1 MSFHLVLHWRRFA
14 IALHKRVV
22 QSGITV
28 IHDICFP
35 LKHLLPEA
43 EVLHRYLIVA
53 VECARAM
60 HHYHDGSIVSI
71 GWHQDCGRQVYVSRH
86 HRIGHLIE
94 NVPCQCCLIGRGYY
108 FFTAA
113 AGTN

>member
-1 MSFHLVLHWRRFA
+1 MSLHLVLHWRRFA

-53 VECARAM
+53 LALQDKHRQRQAT
-60 HHYHDGSIVSI
+60 GSVSLALRLKIV
-71 GWHQDCGRQVYVSRH
+71 GRPLAKVINLLFLEGQKSCTVWR
-86 HRIGHLIE
+86 
-94 NVPCQCCLIGRGYY
+94 
-108 FFTAA
+108 
-113 AGTN
+113 